1 VTRVPQHLVFDNNLE
16 ITMKKWIRLP
26 LLSVL
31 AVLATSG
38 LRPALAHGTPSGASA
53 LSLVPVAVSV
63 AAPLGLFSAGAVALT
78 VVGVEVAEGASGATV
93 WVLERSSDG
102 ARASLRLSGQVAG
115 AASVVAGTAVVAT
128 TFSAGVVLSAAGKAI
143 AFIPSQVGQGLLYNE
158 RITP

>member
-1 VTRVPQHLVFDNNLE
+1 
-16 ITMKKWIRLP
+16 MKNWIRSP
-26 LLSVL
+26 LFPVL
-31 AVLATSG
+31 AVLSTGG
-38 LRPALAHGTPSGASA
+38 LHPALAHAAPSQASA

-63 AAPLGLFSAGAVALT
+63 AAPVGLFSAGAVALT
-78 VVGVEVAEGASGATV
+78 VVGIEVADRASGATV

-102 ARASLRLSGQVAG
+102 ARASLRLSGQAAG

-143 AFIPSQVGQGLLYNE
+143 AFIPNQVGQALLYNE